1 MKNRAISRNRGWKD
15 VKFLCVV
22 IGFFVFL
29 LLIGIYVH
37 KDYGFP
43 WDEVFALQFSRLTLF
58 FINKIDQS
66 LLTYPFKHLG
76 PFSEI
81 VLLAFSRS
89 KLLLTEIHCRHLG
102 IFISFIIGSI
112 TFLGVAKRA
121 FQETI
126 WALIP
131 PAVLVISPRIFADS
145 FYNSKDIPFFVSA
158 IFWCWTLIK
167 WDETLGKHENHR
179 LCLIYGF
186 FHAFATAASITTRI
200 PGVVFFLITT
210 IFILLRALHNQE
222 QSGIYAKYFLYY
234 ILLSIGLTYLF
245 WPVLWHD
252 PIGEFVSAFR
262 NMKQFPYTRDVFY
275 LGQYYPPS
283 SLPWHYMPVWIAIS
297 TPPLVVFGFLVGQI
311 VLVVQAIRALIT
323 RSRNNLRELISYISK
338 RRIWIVLISWL
349 YLPVLAIYIFNS
361 TLYDGWRHMFFIY
374 PPIVIIAIYGIRSL
388 WKWLSSLPIRNSI
401 IKWAFV
407 GLVVF
412 GLAEP
417 ITFMVRN
424 HPHENVYFNLLV
436 GDRSQ
441 VRSRYDLDYWGLS
454 YKQAVDYIL
463 EEDERDWFTIYAPT
477 PAGLYY
483 IQYMLPEHMRSRIGI
498 VGSPYWADYF
508 MSDYRWH
515 SQDYPYQN
523 KVYSIEVEGAEIMVV
538 YKLRD

>member
-1 MKNRAISRNRGWKD
+1 MGAQTQFWKRALPVLFVST
-15 VKFLCVV
+15 
-22 IGFFVFL
+22 FFMAYLAV
-29 LLIGIYVH
+29 GIFIYQ
-37 KDYGFP
+37 DYGFA
-43 WDEVFALQFSRLTLF
+43 WDNVFQIEFSYMNVSYITQNDLTLINIEDRYHGSFFEILLFALSNNPS
-58 FINKIDQS
+58 INKVI
-66 LLTYPFKHLG
+66 YARHLYTFIIMLAG
-76 PFSEI
+76 FVIFFDFNIKRINNSKWAMLAI
-81 VLLAFSRS
+81 VLFS
-89 KLLLTEIHCRHLG
+89 
-102 IFISFIIGSI
+102 F
-112 TFLGVAKRA
+112 
-121 FQETI
+121 
-126 WALIP
+126 
-131 PAVLVISPRIFADS
+131 SPRIFADS
-145 FYNSKDIPFFVSA
+145 FYNSKDIPFLVSA

-167 WDETLGKHENHR
+167 WDETLGKHENG

-210 IFILLRALHNQE
+210 IFILLRALHNQA
-222 QSGIYAKYFLYY
+222 QSGIYAKFFLYY
-234 ILLSIGLTYLF
+234 FLLSIGLTYLF

-262 NMKQFPYTRDVFY
+262 NMKQFPYTKDVFY

-283 SLPWHYMPVWIAIS
+283 SLPWHYLPVWIAIS

-515 SQDYPYQN
+515 PQDYPYQ
-523 KVYSIEVEGAEIMVV
+523 KKIYSITVEGAEIMVV